1 MMNEDRKIERG
12 NLSLEMKF
20 QWNAKFLTATLN
32 LVDNRPKTLPVDQKF
47 EIQNN
52 ASALVLKDT

>member
-1 MMNEDRKIERG
+1 MMNGDRKIERG

-32 LVDNRPKTLPVDQKF
+32 LVDN
-47 EIQNN
+47 
-52 ASALVLKDT
+52 